1 MPLARN
7 LAQKVSG
14 VFRGGGGLGVLRG
27 PGLWNMAIIDAN
39 SPFTLILLGNQ

>member
-14 VFRGGGGLGVLRG
+14 VFREGLGVLRG